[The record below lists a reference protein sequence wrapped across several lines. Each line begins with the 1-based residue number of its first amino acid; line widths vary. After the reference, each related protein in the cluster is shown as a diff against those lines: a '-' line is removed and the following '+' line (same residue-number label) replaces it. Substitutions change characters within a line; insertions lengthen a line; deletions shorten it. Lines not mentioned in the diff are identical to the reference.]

1 MSLKRDSVTEWAKRN
16 GDAIAA
22 HRSQDVTSRNNVPRA
37 FGQSVFGLASQI
49 PAFSEYTNSKY
60 TLGLSPAA
68 VLNGNWDSIADRA
81 LNVAGSYLGDFI
93 NKSLSPDS
101 RKFLEKMDSD
111 KLYGMYEGYRYN
123 HKLEEKGYIGFSY
136 PKEIANDL
144 IIGQSIG
151 YKPASDNRMK
161 THSVFKVPFYENPT
175 IKESRQPT
183 YASHPIVGRNEPY
196 RLWTGAK
203 PAKVDLK
210 FRLLL
215 PHLMTFGTKKMGELL
230 LSKKFVDGFSS
241 HLASIV
247 NSADTK
253 STPSVDQDTGLFND
267 LPASL
272 SELSETVR
280 GVFGPGGTTIDQY
293 QFAHTL
299 LSNVQATDFSTQS
312 RGLLIQNVMAI
323 IAMIKGSVISTT
335 TSNKQSD
342 VNYFSAP
349 VAFLTF
355 GGLYNDDPFIVT
367 NYSITFDGKLGYEEL
382 SLLPR
387 SIDIS
392 LTLESYNQFSTQTP
406 GVTGLGAFVEKYQ
419 PNTDRTFT
427 PFNPLVGDA
436 GDSFMTDLGLLRG
449 GSLY

>member
-60 TLGLSPAA
+60 TLGISPAA

-93 NKSLSPDS
+93 NKSLTPDS
-101 RKFLEKMDSD
+101 RKWLEDKDSD
-111 KLYGMYEGYRYN
+111 TLFGMYEGYRRN
-123 HKLEEKGYIGFSY
+123 QKLEEKGYIGFSY
-136 PKEIANDL
+136 PDEIANDL
-144 IIGQSIG
+144 VIGQNIS
-151 YKPASDNRMK
+151 YKPYSDNRTE

-183 YASHPIVGRNEPY
+183 YATHPIVGRNEPY

-210 FRLLL
+210 FRLLM
-215 PHLMTFGTKKMGELL
+215 PHMMTFGTKKMQELI
-230 LSKKFVDGFSS
+230 LSSKFVKSFAS
-241 HLASIV
+241 HLHTVV
-247 NSADTK
+247 NNADNN
-253 STPSVDQDTGLFND
+253 STPERDKDTGLFND

-272 SELSETVR
+272 SDISDNIRL
-280 GVFGPGGTTIDQY
+280 VFGPGGTTGDQY
-293 QFAHTL
+293 QFAHDL
-299 LSNVQATDFSTQS
+299 LTKVQYDDFLASNA
-312 RGLLIQNVMAI
+312 RGLVIQNLMAI
-323 IAMIKGSVISTT
+323 IAMVKGSVISTT
-335 TSNKQSD
+335 IANRKSD
-342 VNYFSAP
+342 VNYFPAP

-355 GGLYNDDPFIVT
+355 GGLYNDEPFIVT
-367 NYSITFDGKLGYEEL
+367 NYSMTFDGKFGYEEL

-406 GVTGLGAFVEKYQ
+406 GVTGLGTLPGRYGG
-419 PNTDRTFT
+419 RT
-427 PFNPLVGDA
+427 
-436 GDSFMTDLGLLRG
+436 
-449 GSLY
+449 

>member
-60 TLGLSPAA
+60 TMGLSPAA

-81 LNVAGSYLGDFI
+81 LNVAGSYLGDFV

-101 RKFLEKMDSD
+101 RKWLEEKDSD
-111 KLYGMYEGYRYN
+111 LLYGAAEGYRYN

-136 PKEIANDL
+136 PDEIANDL
-144 IIGQSIG
+144 VLAQNIS
-151 YKPASDNRMK
+151 YKPYTDNRTE

-215 PHLMTFGTKKMGELL
+215 PHLMTFGTKKMKELL
-230 LSKKFVDGFSS
+230 LSSDFINGFAK
-241 HLASIV
+241 HLATVV
-247 NSADTK
+247 NKVESP
-253 STPSVDQDTGLFND
+253 STPAVDTDTGLFND

-272 SELSETVR
+272 SELSDTIR
-280 GVFGPGGTTIDQY
+280 GVFGPGGTTVDQY
-293 QFAHTL
+293 EFAHTL
-299 LSNVQATDFSTQS
+299 LTKIQPGDYLSTS
-312 RGLLIQNVMAI
+312 ERGLLIQNVMAI

-335 TSNKQSD
+335 VDNRKSD
-342 VNYFSAP
+342 VNYFPAP

-355 GGLYNDDPFIVT
+355 GGLYNDEPFIVT
-367 NYSITFDGKLGYEEL
+367 NYSMTFDGKFGYEEL

-392 LTLESYNQFSTQTP
+392 LTLESYNQFSTESP
-406 GVTGLGAFVEKYQ
+406 GVTGLGTLPGRY
-419 PNTDRTFT
+419 
-427 PFNPLVGDA
+427 
-436 GDSFMTDLGLLRG
+436 G
-449 GSLY
+449 GRM

>member
-93 NKSLSPDS
+93 NKSLTPDS
-101 RKFLEKMDSD
+101 RKWLEDKDSD
-111 KLYGMYEGYRYN
+111 TLYGMYEGYRYN

-136 PKEIANDL
+136 PDEIANDL
-144 IIGQSIG
+144 VIGQNIS
-151 YKPASDNRMK
+151 YKPYSDNRTE

-183 YASHPIVGRNEPY
+183 YATHPIVGRNEPY

-210 FRLLL
+210 FRLLM
-215 PHLMTFGTKKMGELL
+215 PHMMTFGTKKMQELI
-230 LSKKFVDGFSS
+230 LSSKFVKSFAN
-241 HLASIV
+241 HLHTVV
-247 NSADTK
+247 NNEDNS
-253 STPSVDQDTGLFND
+253 STPKRDENTGLFND
-267 LPASL
+267 LPNSL
-272 SELSETVR
+272 SDISDNIRL
-280 GVFGPGGTTIDQY
+280 VFGPGGTTVDQY
-293 QFAHTL
+293 QFAHEL
-299 LSNVQATDFSTQS
+299 LTKVQYDNFLASNA
-312 RGLLIQNVMAI
+312 RGLVIQNLMAI
-323 IAMIKGSVISTT
+323 IAMVKGSVISTT
-335 TSNKQSD
+335 IANRKSD
-342 VNYFSAP
+342 VNYFPAP

-355 GGLYNDDPFIVT
+355 GGLYNDEPFIVT
-367 NYSITFDGKLGYEEL
+367 NYSMTFDGKFGYEEL

-392 LTLESYNQFSTQTP
+392 LTLESYNQFSTESP
-406 GVTGLGAFVEKYQ
+406 GVTGLGTLPGRYGG
-419 PNTDRTFT
+419 RT
-427 PFNPLVGDA
+427 
-436 GDSFMTDLGLLRG
+436 
-449 GSLY
+449 